1 MLLLLPS
8 YKLHRIHICRVS
20 TCVYIYVKYVQVPFL
35 LHESHV
41 EYCTTLLITTGYI
54 LTTATRRSTVLL

>member
-1 MLLLLPS
+1 MLLLLLPS
-8 YKLHRIHICRVS
+8 YKLLSCRVS

-41 EYCTTLLITTGYI
+41 EYSTLSKVLYHITHNYWVYTYYCYP
-54 LTTATRRSTVLL
+54 